1 MIPARRGGACL
12 RAACF
17 AARCAPARAVTDARR
32 EHRIGIMTQTDLD
45 RLLVRIRACR
55 ACAACLP
62 LGPRPILQ
70 AGAGARLLI
79 VGQAP
84 GRKAHADGIPWNDA
98 SGERLRA
105 WLGIDADTFHDP
117 GRLAIVPVGFCYP
130 GRSGG
135 GDRPPRPE
143 CAPLWFAAL
152 RAQLPRIELTLA
164 IGQYAQR
171 HVLGV
176 ARKASLTATV
186 RAWRDYGP
194 YVLPLPHPSPRNTAW
209 LQRQPWFAAELLPVL
224 RARVRAV
231 VATTA
236 RPRRNA

>member
-1 MIPARRGGACL
+1 MAC
-12 RAACF
+12 AYAGCF
-17 AARCAPARAVTDARR
+17 AARCARARAAAAARR
-32 EHRIGIMTQTDLD
+32 EYRTGIMTQTDLD
-45 RLLVRIRACR
+45 HLLVRIRACR
-55 ACAACLP
+55 VCAACLP

-70 AGAGARLLI
+70 AGTGARLLI

-84 GRKAHADGIPWNDA
+84 GRKAHASGIPWNDA

-105 WLGIDADTFHDP
+105 WLGIDADTFRDA

-130 GRSGG
+130 GRGAG

-171 HVLGV
+171 QVLGV
-176 ARKASLTATV
+176 ARKASLAATV
-186 RAWRDYGP
+186 QAWRDYGP
-194 YVLPLPHPSPRNTAW
+194 QVLPLPHPSPRNTPW
-209 LQRQPWFAAELLPVL
+209 LRRQPWFAEELLPEL
-224 RARVRAV
+224 RARVQAAL
-231 VATTA
+231 ATTPHRSA
-236 RPRRNA
+236 